1 MYNEYGKD
9 HGGNDVSSVHSRAFK
24 CYKWDQHDV
33 TRPVRRMRFCE
44 EKRDRKKERKD
55 IVFHSNMF
63 IVYYSVYLKPKF
75 CQKRNSHAKCIA
87 TAPP

>member
-1 MYNEYGKD
+1 
-9 HGGNDVSSVHSRAFK
+9 
-24 CYKWDQHDV
+24 
-33 TRPVRRMRFCE
+33 
-44 EKRDRKKERKD
+44 
-55 IVFHSNMF
+55 MF